1 MRAPLSVG
9 NLPQKNSCFSHG
21 LPSLKQK
28 QQVHENRARQ
38 KKETKQVF
46 QPSIFQVL
54 LLMEEILHQLI
65 GTEFF
70 LISGGY
76 LGFLP
81 SAIS

>member
-9 NLPQKNSCFSHG
+9 NLPQKKSRFSHG

-38 KKETKQVF
+38 KGKRK
-46 QPSIFQVL
+46 SIPTIAFSGATVD
-54 LLMEEILHQLI
+54 
-65 GTEFF
+65 GRNPAPVDRYRFF